1 MNLEAKRIFIFI
13 NFIIFI
19 PYCFKIGEIKDELD
33 TVRKLI
39 RARES
44 EGKDKVEQ
52 HLQDLRVQREE
63 LENVKS
69 ENNRFLQENN
79 VLDIIKERKLRTD
92 MMEAL
97 TTSPC
102 PECQIPSR
110 ESLNGMYYMWYPT
123 NRDSLNGVRV
133 PAHACALLN
142 QIVMGCV
149 V

>member
-110 ESLNGMYYMWYPT
+110 ESLNGMYYRWCRT
-123 NRDSLNGVRV
+123 NRESLNGV
-133 PAHACALLN
+133 
-142 QIVMGCV
+142 CV
-149 V
+149 IEPNCCGICCVTIMTF